1 MAFTHYQRI
10 TRHPSGRI
18 TREGDWEPLRRQA
31 SADGLGFWRVTV
43 TEVED
48 GVPLNHGFAEA
59 IGRVEYRGNDGLV
72 TDLGLVFLRTI
83 ARPGS
88 ALQRLEGTGG
98 AVMALRAVGCMDWR
112 HHQAGPSPCQQHT
125 AVVVAAAFCIDAP
138 EDIPAGST
146 RDCGSVTRAYG
157 GRSTITQR

>member
-18 TREGDWEPLRRQA
+18 TREGDWEPLWRQV
-31 SADGLGFWRVTV
+31 SADGLVSGRAVV
-43 TEVED
+43 LEVED
-48 GVPLNHGFAEA
+48 VFPVNHGFAEA
-59 IGRVEYRGNDGLV
+59 IGRVEYRNSDGLV

-83 ARPGS
+83 SRPGN
-88 ALQRLEGTGG
+88 ALQRLDGTGG

-112 HHQAGPSPCQQHT
+112 HHQAGQSPCQQHT
-125 AVVVAAAFCIDAP
+125 AVVIAAACCIDAP

-146 RDCGSVTRAYG
+146 RDCRSVTRAYG